1 MRTTLSTDLTDH
13 PVTSYLNSLPAK
25 QSRAAMKSALRAVL
39 ALAMEVDPREV
50 ESMAIWE
57 FPWHSLTPD
66 KLNALKARLLSKYS
80 KAHAAKCF
88 AAVRGVMGA
97 CFDLELISAEQLMRI
112 ERTKGVKVGKNH
124 KAGRRLS
131 DGEILALA
139 RVCAE
144 DPTAAG
150 ARDDAILGLGYTQGP
165 RISEVV
171 KFRLEDYDPATGDLA
186 IIGGKGGKD
195 RQIRASNSTKESI
208 EEWIELRGSEPGPL
222 FCPVNK
228 GGRVFVGSVSKS
240 SLGKMLAKR
249 AEQAGVKPFTMHDL
263 RRSFLTNG
271 WAMGIPGVQLQTLA
285 GHSSIVTTAGYDRGG
300 LEQAL
305 ASGERLHYPSLRGRS
320 E

>member
-1 MRTTLSTDLTDH
+1 MSRAISKDLTDH

-39 ALAMEVDPREV
+39 ALAMKVEPQEVGPLE
-50 ESMAIWE
+50 IWE

-124 KAGRRLS
+124 KAGRKVSENEMR
-131 DGEILALA
+131 ELA
-139 RVCAE
+139 RVCAQ

-150 ARDDAILGLGYTQGP
+150 VRDYAILSLGYTQGP
-165 RISEVV
+165 RISEIV
-171 KFRLEDYDPATGDLA
+171 KFQLEDYDPASGDLT
-186 IIGGKGGKD
+186 IIGGKGDKD
-195 RQIRASNSTKESI
+195 RQIRASNGTKETL

-228 GGRVFVGSVSKS
+228 GGRVFVTSTSKS

-249 AEQAGVKPFTMHDL
+249 AEQAGVKPFTIHDL

-285 GHSSIVTTAGYDRGG
+285 GHASIVTTAGYDRGG

-305 ASGERLHYPSLRGRS
+305 ASGERIPAPNLRELRK
-320 E
+320 